1 MAKITLTRSDV
12 RRLLGLKT
20 AEDVEREIRAG
31 RLAVHAYTPA
41 GRPLFDA
48 EDVRRALAQT
58 LRRGQENQ
66 PA

>member
-12 RRLLGLKT
+12 RRLLGLRT

-41 GRPLFDA
+41 GQPLFDA
-48 EDVRRALAQT
+48 EAVRRSVAQT
-58 LRRGQENQ
+58 LRRGQED
-66 PA
+66 PRA